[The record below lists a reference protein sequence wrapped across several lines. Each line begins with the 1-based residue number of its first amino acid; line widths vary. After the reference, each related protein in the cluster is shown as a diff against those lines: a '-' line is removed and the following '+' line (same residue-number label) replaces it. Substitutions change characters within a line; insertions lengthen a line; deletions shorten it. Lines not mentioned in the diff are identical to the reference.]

1 MQPAFELLVASRYLR
16 ADRPPGSLNRLRWA
30 TFGLILVTAAIY
42 GGDRLVEYYMR
53 DHLSELLWDLRSVL
67 RVAKYVVVALTVLV
81 GFFLELIRR
90 LTIFTSI
97 STFGLFLGTAA
108 LVTALS
114 VMSGFEQDLKGKI
127 LGTHAHM
134 VVTTPDRQ
142 FTDYREVLAKVE
154 KVPGVTA
161 ATPYLTSEVMIASSS
176 NLSGVIIKGIDPTTI
191 GRVTELAKNTQQGSL
206 DNLLHPELLRLLGS
220 GSATVPAGPSGGSGA
235 LAAIADGTD
244 GGATPDGGA
253 GGASD
258 TSGASDAGGAGLA
271 APELAV
277 PVKAGA
283 AAEATAKPSAAE
295 AGKGTAESAERSD
308 EPTDEQLA
316 EKFDEQF
323 AEKKRLERQKPRS
336 ERKILPGVVVGR
348 ELAKNLR
355 VFVGDDVNVISP
367 MGDIGPTG
375 PIPKAKPFRTA
386 AIFFSGMYEYDSKYV
401 YMALPAAQKFLG
413 LGDEV
418 TGLELKLD
426 NPEDSGAVMERV
438 RAALGPGGFETADW
452 KELNRSLF
460 SALKLEKIAMF
471 IALCFIIVVAAFSI
485 VSNGIM
491 LVLEKG
497 REVAI
502 LKSMGAS
509 DGAVQRI
516 FVLLGLYMGVL
527 GTTFGVL
534 TGCGVC
540 WALDHFGLP
549 LDTDVYYITKLPVN
563 VNPGELLAVLFASL
577 MLSLLATLYPARL
590 AAQLR
595 PVDGLR

>member
-1 MQPAFELLVASRYLR
+1 MQPEFELLIASRYLR
-16 ADRPPGSLNRLRWA
+16 ADRPPASIHRLRWA

-53 DHLSELLWDLRSVL
+53 DHLSELLWDLRSGL
-67 RVAKYVVVALTVLV
+67 RVAKYVIVAVTVLV
-81 GFFLELIRR
+81 AFFLELIRR

-154 KVPGVTA
+154 KVPGVMA

-176 NLSGVIIKGIDPTTI
+176 NLSGVVIKGIDPTTV
-191 GRVTELAKNTQQGSL
+191 GNVTELVKNTQQGSL

-220 GSATVPAGPSGGSGA
+220 GSATVPAGPPPGGTGA
-235 LAAIADGTD
+235 LAALPDGLGGRD
-244 GGATPDGGA
+244 GGAADAGA
-253 GGASD
+253 GAPD
-258 TSGASDAGGAGLA
+258 LA
-271 APELAV
+271 ASRKAAPAAKAAAKKPAPE
-277 PVKAGA
+277 GA
-283 AAEATAKPSAAE
+283 ADEGADPAEDPS
-295 AGKGTAESAERSD
+295 
-308 EPTDEQLA
+308 DEQLA

-323 AEKKRLERQKPRS
+323 AEKKRLEQQKPRS
-336 ERKILPGVVVGR
+336 ERKVLPGVVVGR

-413 LGDEV
+413 LADEV
-418 TGLELKLD
+418 TGLELKLQ

-438 RAALGPGGFETADW
+438 KAALGPGGFETADW

-509 DGAVQRI
+509 DGSVQRI

-577 MLSLLATLYPARL
+577 LLSLLATLYPARL

>member
-1 MQPAFELLVASRYLR
+1 M
-16 ADRPPGSLNRLRWA
+16 
-30 TFGLILVTAAIY
+30 
-42 GGDRLVEYYMR
+42 
-53 DHLSELLWDLRSVL
+53 
-67 RVAKYVVVALTVLV
+67 
-81 GFFLELIRR
+81 
-90 LTIFTSI
+90 
-97 STFGLFLGTAA
+97 
-108 LVTALS
+108 
-114 VMSGFEQDLKGKI
+114 
-127 LGTHAHM
+127 
-134 VVTTPDRQ
+134 
-142 FTDYREVLAKVE
+142 
-154 KVPGVTA
+154 
-161 ATPYLTSEVMIASSS
+161 
-176 NLSGVIIKGIDPTTI
+176 
-191 GRVTELAKNTQQGSL
+191 
-206 DNLLHPELLRLLGS
+206 
-220 GSATVPAGPSGGSGA
+220 
-235 LAAIADGTD
+235 
-244 GGATPDGGA
+244 
-253 GGASD
+253 
-258 TSGASDAGGAGLA
+258 A

-295 AGKGTAESAERSD
+295 AGKGTAESAEPSD

-509 DGAVQRI
+509 NLSVLRI
-516 FVLLGLYMGVL
+516 FLWHGLSMGVL
-527 GTTFGVL
+527 GTLLGAL
-534 TGCGVC
+534 AGYAVC
-540 WALDHFGLP
+540 WAFDRYGLP
-549 LDTDVYYITKLPVN
+549 LDTDVYYITKLPVK
-563 VNPGELLAVLFASL
+563 VNPSELLAVVGAALA
-577 MLSLLATLYPARL
+577 LSLSATLYPAWL
-590 AAQLR
+590 AARLR

>member
-1 MQPAFELLVASRYLR
+1 VQPEFELLVASRYLR
-16 ADRPPGSLNRLRWA
+16 ADRPPGSINRLRWA

-67 RVAKYVVVALTVLV
+67 RVAKYVIVAVTVLV

-142 FTDYREVLAKVE
+142 FTDYREALAKVE
-154 KVPGVTA
+154 KVPGVLA

-176 NLSGVIIKGIDPTTI
+176 NLSGVVIKGIDPTTV
-191 GRVTELAKNTQQGSL
+191 GRVTELVKNTQQGSL

-220 GSATVPAGPSGGSGA
+220 GSATVPAGGTGA
-235 LAAIADGTD
+235 LAALPEAPGPKD
-244 GGATPDGGA
+244 GGAADAGA
-253 GGASD
+253 GAPD
-258 TSGASDAGGAGLA
+258 LA
-271 APELAV
+271 AAV
-277 PVKAGA
+277 RA
-283 AAEATAKPSAAE
+283 APAAHAAPAPKPARAPADAADEAAD
-295 AGKGTAESAERSD
+295 SAEDPS
-308 EPTDEQLA
+308 DEQLA
-316 EKFDEQF
+316 EKFDEF
-323 AEKKRLERQKPRS
+323 AEKKRLEQQKPRS
-336 ERKILPGVVVGR
+336 ERKVLPGVVVGR

-367 MGDIGPTG
+367 TGDIGPTG

-413 LGDEV
+413 LPDEV
-418 TGLELKLD
+418 TGLELKLQ

-438 RAALGPGGFETADW
+438 KAALGPGGFETADW

-509 DGAVQRI
+509 DGSVQRI